1 MSIYKGFSTIGRDKK
16 FVLTDYELVKRDLLN
31 AFTIKQGEVV
41 GRPLIGSMIWTLVFE
56 NQTDL
61 LVTQIKQEVKRV
73 IAFDKRVQL
82 DMLDVQ
88 YFQNGVLISIT
99 VTVLG
104 LEKQERFGLYFDRV
118 TNKAS
123 FV

>member
-1 MSIYKGFSTIGRDKK
+1 
-16 FVLTDYELVKRDLLN
+16 
-31 AFTIKQGEVV
+31 
-41 GRPLIGSMIWTLVFE
+41 
-56 NQTDL
+56 
-61 LVTQIKQEVKRV
+61 
-73 IAFDKRVQL
+73 
-82 DMLDVQ
+82 MLDVQ